1 MNQLIEGSIITPK
14 MFEGDN
20 KDDKWRIEKTISLKN
35 YLKVYD
41 PLYVMD

>member
-20 KDDKWRIEKTISLKN
+20 KDDEWGIEKIIRLKN